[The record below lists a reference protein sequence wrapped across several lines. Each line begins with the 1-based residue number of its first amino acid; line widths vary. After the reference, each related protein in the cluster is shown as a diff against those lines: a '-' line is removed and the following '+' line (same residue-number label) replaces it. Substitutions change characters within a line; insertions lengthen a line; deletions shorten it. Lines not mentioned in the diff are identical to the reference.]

1 MAAKVAANVNVAAPH
16 RAVVAGLDGDVLVL
30 LAKTTRPMSGR
41 EVAERLG
48 LRSHDGVR
56 KSLERLV
63 GQGIVL
69 REGSRSAFMHV
80 LNREH
85 LGAPAVLALAGIRR
99 ELWARI
105 RASLSAWTRPALH
118 ASAFGSAARG
128 DGDERSDIDLFVVR
142 SAAVAEDDPRWLEQI
157 EALRAQV
164 EGWTGNRA
172 GIVEQGE
179 HALRELL
186 TRREPP
192 PVLREVERDGVDLA
206 GVPTRSLIGAL
217 RGA

>member
-1 MAAKVAANVNVAAPH
+1 MNVGAPH

-30 LAKTTRPMSGR
+30 LAGTTQPMSGR

-69 REGSRSAFMHV
+69 REGSRNAFMHV

-85 LGAPAVLALAGIRR
+85 VGAAAVLALGGMRA

-105 RASLSAWTRPALH
+105 RETMAGWALPAFH

-142 SAAVAEDDPRWLEQI
+142 PAAVAEDDPGWVDQV

-172 GIVEQGE
+172 GIVEQDE
-179 HALRELL
+179 QALRELVARPRL
-186 TRREPP
+186 P
-192 PVLREVERDGVDLA
+192 PVLRDIDREGIDLT
-206 GVPTRSLIGAL
+206 GVPTRRL
-217 RGA
+217 RGALGGA